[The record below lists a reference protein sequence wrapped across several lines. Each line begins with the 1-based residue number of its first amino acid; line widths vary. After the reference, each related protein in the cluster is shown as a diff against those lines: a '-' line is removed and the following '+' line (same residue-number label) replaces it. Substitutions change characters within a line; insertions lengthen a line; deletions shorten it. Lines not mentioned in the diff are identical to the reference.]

1 MISVSIFGFLCLRT
15 QTVDWETVDMGS
27 LYPTQIPKMG
37 ALRSSHVWLTRSGFY
52 FLPSEGRFPMFPGC
66 PASCRLSS
74 WLLLDLVLWTVLS
87 VPRVAWEARAG
98 GFAPTFTSL
107 AMGWIPQWRCLPL
120 RWWWSHLD
128 VNQHRLKNQNSNVQ
142 LLAERRFKIWQ
153 ITEQTLTSQWFS
165 SIEWGMV
172 LIVIHDSF
180 CGMIDKYWD
189 NNDMV
194 YVLVYLWVPCKL

>member
-27 LYPTQIPKMG
+27 LYPTQIPKVG

-128 VNQHRLKNQNSNVQ
+128 WKTKIPTFNYLLRDALRSDRSQNRHWQVNDFQ
-142 LLAERRFKIWQ
+142 
-153 ITEQTLTSQWFS
+153 
-165 SIEWGMV
+165 V
-172 LIVIHDSF
+172 LSEAW
-180 CGMIDKYWD
+180 CW
-189 NNDMV
+189 
-194 YVLVYLWVPCKL
+194 